1 MSNQKEIQ
9 EKLIRYQILE
19 SRVKALM
26 KRRELLVTKML
37 EIETTL
43 ATIEEIEKK
52 TEKEIFLPLASGVY
66 VPGNLKKTKKMI
78 VELGAN
84 ITVEE
89 TVEKTKK
96 ILEKR
101 KNTLNTALQTIE
113 KEMTS
118 LSNELLKL
126 EPEIRALMEK
136 SETSTPD
143 ITAG

>member
-1 MSNQKEIQ
+1 MTDQKEIQ
-9 EKLIRYQILE
+9 EKVIRYQILE
-19 SRVKALM
+19 GRVQALM
-26 KRRELLVTKML
+26 KRRDLLLTKML
-37 EIETTL
+37 EIDSTL
-43 ATIEEIEKK
+43 NTIEEIKKK
-52 TEKEIFLPLASGVY
+52 TEKEMFLPLGSGVY
-66 VPGNLKKTKKMI
+66 VLGNLKKTKKMI

-84 ITVEE
+84 IAIEE
-89 TVEKTKK
+89 SVEKAKK

-101 KNTLNTALQTIE
+101 KNTLNTGLQAVE

-136 SETSTPD
+136 SKTSTPE

>member
-1 MSNQKEIQ
+1 MGNQKEIQ

-26 KRRELLVTKML
+26 KRRDLLINKML
-37 EIETTL
+37 EIESTL
-43 ATIEEIEKK
+43 STIEEIKKKGEKD
-52 TEKEIFLPLASGVY
+52 IFLPLGSGVH
-66 VPGNLKKTKKMI
+66 VLGNLKKVKKMI

-84 ITVEE
+84 IAVEE
-89 TVEKTKK
+89 TVERAKK

-101 KNTLNTALQTIE
+101 KNTLNSGLQTIE
-113 KEMTS
+113 MEMTS

-126 EPEIRALMEK
+126 EPEIRAMIEK
-136 SETSTPD
+136 SEKSTPE